1 MSLFLSCI
9 FYFVAKIRKTCYRK
23 KEKIESLKSIYWLKK
38 PVPDFCWLDH
48 WKWLYQILCAWF
60 LNFYQTERVWIVFHG
75 MSCPKLSKKT
85 VNCSKWVKRT
95 NRVNFDLPK
104 ISKTNINFELL
115 KVRKM
120 TSLKI
125 YISPVTEKLETS
137 NLDTW

>member
-1 MSLFLSCI
+1 MACLSPNL
-9 FYFVAKIRKTCYRK
+9 V
-23 KEKIESLKSIYWLKK
+23 
-38 PVPDFCWLDH
+38 
-48 WKWLYQILCAWF
+48 
-60 LNFYQTERVWIVFHG
+60 
-75 MSCPKLSKKT
+75 KKT
-85 VNCSKWVKRT
+85 VNCSKCVKRT

-137 NLDTW
+137 DLDT